1 MRYRIPLLAKQEE
14 RVVYSSGKSYVKNM
28 YLEPSQEG
36 LGYQLVKR
44 PGLNYIN
51 GPTNDRIAYGLFYNG
66 TVVTPET
73 LMWKFDGTSWDLYR
87 IYGGAAVQTK
97 LYDIPNTSTAST
109 VYNIT
114 WRRLGDD
121 GSGFDQIAMGTQSN
135 LNYVYKPGS
144 GITEI
149 TDSDCNGFARGIAY
163 LDGFTFAAGN
173 GAGITNSDLDDPFTW
188 DATNI
193 IFPSSMREYTGVQ
206 WIANHRNTVVAFGK
220 TSIEFFENVGNPA
233 GSPLAPRRD
242 IVYNNIGLMGRTTG
256 LVDKNPFVPLVDIDY
271 GERIVFLSHNV
282 EGKVAV
288 HLLQNFELTKLSD
301 ITIDKYLNQR
311 WDDAVVRYPM
321 LSSCALNNKTLIF
334 LTVRNYLSS
343 SLTEKYTT
351 FVCDLDTP
359 GSWMEWTTDSN
370 IVTGGAFEAVSG
382 AAISPGAG
390 LTRQWPMASAVQMSD
405 GKVYTLI
412 EEQYRDKDSSSTNRN
427 ITCEI
432 QTPRWYGNERSSGLW
447 KYMSQLYVIGDK
459 QSSAGNISVSF
470 SDDDYN
476 TFSTAETLDLSNYE
490 SSLNG
495 LGAFKNRAFRLTYTD
510 NTALR
515 LQHMEAEVRTGYQ

>member
-36 LGYQLVKR
+36 LGYQIIKR
-44 PGLNYIN
+44 PGLKYILS
-51 GPTNDRIAYGLFYNG
+51 PTNSRVAYGLFYNG
-66 TVVTPET
+66 TVVSPET
-73 LMWKFDGTSWDLYR
+73 LLWKFDGTSWDLYR
-87 IYGGAAVQTK
+87 FTGDTGSTK
-97 LYDIPNTSTAST
+97 LYDIPNTATAST

-135 LNYVYKPGS
+135 LNFVYKPGS

-220 TSIEFFENVGNPA
+220 TSIEFFENAGNPS

-242 IVYNNIGLMGRTTG
+242 IVYNNIGLMGRASS
-256 LVDKNPFVPLVDIDY
+256 LVTNDPFVPLVDIDY
-271 GERIVFLSHNV
+271 GEKIVFISHNT
-282 EGKVAV
+282 EGKLAV
-288 HLLQNFELTKLSD
+288 HLLKNFELTKLSD
-301 ITIDKYLNQR
+301 ITIDKYLNQK
-311 WDDAVVRYPM
+311 WDSSVIRYPI

-334 LTVRNYLSS
+334 LTVRNYIST
-343 SLTEKYTT
+343 TEKYTT

-359 GSWMEWTTDSN
+359 GSWGEWSADSN
-370 IVTGGAFEAVSG
+370 VDPGSAFQVTSS
-382 AAISPGAG
+382 AALVTNPSSAK
-390 LTRQWPMASAVQMSD
+390 QWPYGTAVQLSD
-405 GKVYTLI
+405 GKVYLLV
-412 EEQYRDKDSSSTNRN
+412 EEQYQDTDSSSTSRD
-427 ITCEI
+427 ITCQI

-447 KYMSQLYVIGDK
+447 KYMSQLYVVGDK
-459 QSSAGNISVSF
+459 QASAGNISISF